1 MAQLHW
7 LRIISRNLIQ
17 AKNKKRIPN
26 FKGAHTHKRKKKDGS
41 KEQYHLIWKRKKTS
55 TKLKIDELK
64 SNVKDTNCT
73 AGMSIDSDSDID
85 PKNQKKITQIKICCS
100 NIQITC
106 ESLKVQK
113 KNHHMLPKKKNQKM
127 KLNEPGPLQ
136 ADLDQLKWLG

>member
-73 AGMSIDSDSDID
+73 ARMSIDSDSDID
-85 PKNQKKITQIKICCS
+85 PKNQKKNNTNQDLLFEHS
-100 NIQITC
+100 NHLWKPKSTK
-106 ESLKVQK
+106 EKSSHVAQK
-113 KNHHMLPKKKNQKM
+113 KKIR
-127 KLNEPGPLQ
+127 
-136 ADLDQLKWLG
+136 KWNLMNLALSKQT